1 MNDPIDFNKDGKLD
15 KGDVKAFAER
25 TKASWYADPWV
36 ITFGY
41 GIAFVVGF
49 VLAKMKFPF

>member
-1 MNDPIDFNKDGKLD
+1 MTNPIDFNKDGKVD
-15 KGDVKAFAER
+15 KDDAKAFAER

-36 ITFGY
+36 ITLGY